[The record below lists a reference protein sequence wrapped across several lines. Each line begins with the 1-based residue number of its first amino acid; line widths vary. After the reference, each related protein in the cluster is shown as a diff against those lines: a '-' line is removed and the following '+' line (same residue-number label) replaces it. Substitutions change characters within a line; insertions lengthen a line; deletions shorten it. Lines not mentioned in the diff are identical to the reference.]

1 MPEQE
6 LRERIARISTSEG
19 RQRLPD
25 LIQQVYG
32 EKAIFVFHRYGRDL
46 AALVPLALLPKDE
59 WRTMESA
66 PRDGTVVLVAHAI
79 NGFIFT
85 ANWDAGAGGWASMAA
100 PTPTTNS

>member
-1 MPEQE
+1 MAEQE
-6 LRERIARISTSEG
+6 LREQIIARLAKKIG
-19 RQRLPD
+19 
-25 LIQQVYG
+25 G
-32 EKAIFVFHRYGRDL
+32 VFPGQTGVEVAREL
-46 AALVPLALLPKDE
+46 ADSIIALLPKDE